1 METIMVTEK
10 QKDNIV
16 RELARLKKILE
27 KDRGIDC
34 VYFSFF
40 APYTREGG
48 SALVITLVTD
58 NFDSYF
64 IDHIGFYNGEY
75 AQDDNLHRF
84 GLTLRLDYD
93 CSFRYT
99 LLALNPSELRRWN
112 YLFNAEILLDKS
124 GVCTKIKQEMEKNE
138 PSLNKELGIHYFPNL
153 AEIYPPLEE
162 KEKTKSSGFVKKK
175 TR

>member
-58 NFDSYF
+58 NFDSYLLIISAF
-64 IDHIGFYNGEY
+64 IMENM
-75 AQDDNLHRF
+75 
-84 GLTLRLDYD
+84 LR
-93 CSFRYT
+93 T
-99 LLALNPSELRRWN
+99 
-112 YLFNAEILLDKS
+112 
-124 GVCTKIKQEMEKNE
+124 T
-138 PSLNKELGIHYFPNL
+138 
-153 AEIYPPLEE
+153 IYIDL
-162 KEKTKSSGFVKKK
+162 V
-175 TR
+175 

>member
-1 METIMVTEK
+1 METIMITEE
-10 QKDNIV
+10 QKDNIAK
-16 RELARLKKILE
+16 ELARLKKILE

-34 VYFSFF
+34 DYFSFF
-40 APYTREGG
+40 VPYTRKSG
-48 SALVITLVTD
+48 SALVITLVT
-58 NFDSYF
+58 NTLDSYF
-64 IDHIGFYNGEY
+64 VNHLGFYNKEY
-75 AQDDNLHRF
+75 AQDVSLRRF

-93 CSFRYT
+93 RSFHYT

-124 GVCTKIKQEMEKNE
+124 GVCTKIKREMEKNE
-138 PSLNKELGIHYFPNL
+138 PSLNEELGIHYFPNL

-162 KEKTKSSGFVKKK
+162 KAKTKSSNLVKKK